1 MKEGEERTIDLS
13 NIAEYK
19 ENNQLEVKKLQAVY
33 RRVFGKPIL
42 LSSGHVTV
50 REVVGRN
57 LGKRR

>member
-1 MKEGEERTIDLS
+1 MIDLS

-33 RRVFGKPIL
+33 RRAFGKPIL
-42 LSSGHVTV
+42 LSSENVKV
-50 REVVGRN
+50 REVVERN